1 MLQQVAGHNL
11 LHRELGL
18 HGHLSVSA
26 AALVQPHDQA
36 VLILCLLHHIDL
48 YAVSGNLHDPA
59 MLCESSGHSLCRQVQ
74 LVGNL
79 NGAPSVTAPVWG
91 YSA

>member
-26 AALVQPHDQA
+26 AALVHPHDQA
-36 VLILCLLHHIDL
+36 VLILCLLHHVDL
-48 YAVSGNLHDPA
+48 YAVSETFTIRRCSANPPA
-59 MLCESSGHSLCRQVQ
+59 TACAGRFSWLATSMVP
-74 LVGNL
+74 
-79 NGAPSVTAPVWG
+79 PSVTAPVWG